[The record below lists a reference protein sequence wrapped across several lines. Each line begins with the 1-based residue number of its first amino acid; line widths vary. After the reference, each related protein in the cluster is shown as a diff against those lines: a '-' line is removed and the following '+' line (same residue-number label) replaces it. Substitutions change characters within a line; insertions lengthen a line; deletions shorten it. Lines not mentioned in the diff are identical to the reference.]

1 MTIAADI
8 KRVTAELRER
18 DPRWFVVKRLILM
31 RPVTHW
37 MHGIYLRP
45 SNWTKGNFY
54 LHPVAEMLADPSNK
68 RSLPSIGWN
77 VVVPRGHD
85 TSSWNLAWPKCG
97 EVLADVVLNK
107 LLPEIEAT
115 KTPDGM
121 LSYLKRTEFTF
132 TIARQGA
139 FSYALAGRRSE
150 AIELARSITGPGTLG
165 WGRNEK
171 ARQRCERLTR
181 ILERGQEATN
191 VAFRRLERISAR
203 NYGVEKWWRWEPL
216 VDA

>member
-18 DPRWFVVKRLILM
+18 DPRWFVAKRLILM
-31 RPVTHW
+31 RPITHW

-54 LHPVAEMLADPSNK
+54 LHPVVMILADPAPK
-68 RSLPSIGWN
+68 HSLPMSGWN
-77 VVVPRGHD
+77 VSVPDDHEE
-85 TSSWNLAWPKCG
+85 SSWNLAWPKCG

-121 LSYLKRTEFTF
+121 SSYLKRTAFTF
-132 TIARQGA
+132 TIAEHGA
-139 FSYALAGRRSE
+139 YSHALAGRRSE
-150 AIELARSITGPGTLG
+150 ALELARSILRPGTLG
-165 WGRNEK
+165 WGKDEK
-171 ARQRCERLTR
+171 LRQRCERLTR
-181 ILERGQEATN
+181 VLERGQEATN
-191 VAFRRLERISAR
+191 RALRRLERISAR

-216 VDA
+216 AG